1 VRAPLSVRASANV
14 AVPIR
19 VVLPI
24 VNATIVLALVVIL
37 LVPKIV
43 DVRPV
48 YVPPEESVRLPTM
61 FKVVVPGLK
70 EVVPKF
76 KFLNQLAVVSVATLA
91 PVVNVRF
98 AAVIVEPPVV
108 PNVNVLVLPMSAT
121 VNPPGPVL
129 VKFVTSA
136 MLNTTVAAVVWVR
149 LIFPAVVLPNTIE
162 RTLTLDELNMPV
174 FSVTPSAN
182 VSVPAVKVYVPV
194 VEIDWVVLS
203 VTVPAVCV
211 NNGVDPMVAVLPI
224 VNEPDACTKLTVGFI
239 ATLLKERVPLLVN
252 VVHASMPPFDSVPPL
267 NAAVLEHV
275 KLNEAKFNVPA
286 VIVNVVQLAALPKVT
301 VKPDAL
307 IAKGPNDALLNV
319 YVTLA

>member
-1 VRAPLSVRASANV
+1 
-14 AVPIR
+14 
-19 VVLPI
+19 
-24 VNATIVLALVVIL
+24 
-37 LVPKIV
+37 
-43 DVRPV
+43 
-48 YVPPEESVRLPTM
+48 
-61 FKVVVPGLK
+61 
-70 EVVPKF
+70 
-76 KFLNQLAVVSVATLA
+76 
-91 PVVNVRF
+91 
-98 AAVIVEPPVV
+98 
-108 PNVNVLVLPMSAT
+108 
-121 VNPPGPVL
+121 
-129 VKFVTSA
+129 
-136 MLNTTVAAVVWVR
+136 
-149 LIFPAVVLPNTIE
+149 
-162 RTLTLDELNMPV
+162 MPV

-224 VNEPDACTKLTVGFI
+224 VNEPDACTKLIVGFI
-239 ATLLKERVPLLVN
+239 APLLKERVPLLVN